1 MFTGIIEERGEIL
14 AWTPLEDGSAQLSVR
29 APRAA
34 SDAGH
39 GDSISVGGVCLT
51 VVDQGPDW
59 FTADVMGQ
67 TLAVSAIAGLLP
79 GDGVNL
85 ERAMQVGDRLGGHIV
100 QGHVDGVST
109 LLRRTDLDSWRV
121 LRFALDPQLA
131 PLVVDKG
138 SIAVSGVSLTVSAVS
153 APGASSPADS
163 AGDMAGEGAWFEVSL
178 IPETLAATTLGEL
191 EVGGLVNVETD
202 VLARHV
208 QRLVAF
214 GLAQTPA
221 PSADGNAATEG
232 TAVTAGQPAGFTEGG
247 TR

>member
-1 MFTGIIEERGEIL
+1 ML
-14 AWTPLEDGSAQLSVR
+14 AWDHQEDGSARLTVR
-29 APRAA
+29 APQAA

-51 VVDQGPDW
+51 VIDQGPDW

-67 TLAVSAIAGLLP
+67 TLAVSAISGLAV
-79 GDGVNL
+79 GDHANI

-109 LLRRTDLDSWRV
+109 LLRRTDLESWRV

-153 APGASSPADS
+153 APNGS
-163 AGDMAGEGAWFEVSL
+163 APNGSDANGGDANGGGGAWFEVSL
-178 IPETLAATTLGEL
+178 IPETLAATTLGAL
-191 EVGGLVNVETD
+191 EIGGLVNVETD

-214 GLAQTPA
+214 GLAAPA
-221 PSADGNAATEG
+221 VPTLPASADAVAGATEG
-232 TAVTAGQPAGFTEGG
+232 GA
-247 TR
+247 R